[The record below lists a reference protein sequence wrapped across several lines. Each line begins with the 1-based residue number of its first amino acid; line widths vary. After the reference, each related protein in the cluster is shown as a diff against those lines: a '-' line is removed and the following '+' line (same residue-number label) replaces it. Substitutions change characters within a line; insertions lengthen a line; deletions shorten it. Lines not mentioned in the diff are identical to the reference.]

1 MLVLGLL
8 NFNSFFMNLKSPNSR
23 ISIINLFAD
32 YIIKNIPSDED
43 TIIQIA
49 DCVNFYTIKGIT
61 SYNIPLDISKL
72 SDEFCEKFALKA
84 LNTIDLIEYN
94 KKFVPKTEYKFTLFN
109 NDNCSYQNNEEV
121 SDDESELIVVSEF
134 PHGYSLSQ
142 GRLLY
147 YYTKHIVY
155 NIPPNYPFSGLRFEV
170 PTDKEKVES
179 NFKVFNLHT
188 EEYDENLRSSIL
200 DVFDFDTSSIS
211 NEMKKVDCYVEITN
225 PLDEYSFLK
234 EGVKDFII
242 I

>member
-1 MLVLGLL
+1 
-8 NFNSFFMNLKSPNSR
+8 MNLKSPNGR

-32 YIIKNIPSDED
+32 YILKSIPSNENS
-43 TIIQIA
+43 IIQIA
-49 DCVNFYTIKGIT
+49 DCINFYVIKGTT

-72 SDEFCEKFALKA
+72 SDEFCEKFSFKS

-94 KKFVPKTEYKFTLFN
+94 KKFISKKDYTFTLFN
-109 NDNCSYQNNEEV
+109 NDNCSYQSNEEI
-121 SDDESELIVVSEF
+121 DEDSELIVVSEF
-134 PHGYSLSQ
+134 PHGYSLNQ

-155 NIPPNYPFSGLRFEV
+155 NIPSNYPFSGLRFKV
-170 PTDKEKVES
+170 PTDKEKLES
-179 NFKVFNLHT
+179 DFKVYNIHT

-200 DVFDFDTSSIS
+200 DVFDFDTSAIG
-211 NEMKKVDCYVEITN
+211 NEIKKVDYYVEVTN

-234 EGVKDFII
+234 ERVKDFII